1 MERHDNY
8 YLLKII
14 LKWKW
19 YILSVSVIAAIGTFC
34 FSGENFITPR
44 YQSEAIAYPANLKSR
59 STESNTEQML
69 QWLNSRE
76 IKDRVITKHD
86 LVKHYKIDTSNPGY
100 YTELLDKYDQWI
112 DISMT
117 KYQAIKVAV
126 FDKNPNIAFDIVY
139 SILHLYDE
147 KVNNEYK
154 KKYKREVE
162 VKEKF
167 FNRKKSELDLALS
180 MHRKLSKK
188 YGLLDYLVQAEE
200 VTKGHL
206 GTIDNLNPGNLNK
219 KDINKL
225 KKSLEEKGG
234 DFIYY
239 HKRIYDLL
247 DQYNIIQKEYEDILL
262 EYEKDLS
269 YYYLVESPHKSH
281 EPSYPNRFLYM
292 IIAFAATFVLA
303 LIVIFVIE
311 HKDFINDLTS

>member
-19 YILSVSVIAAIGTFC
+19 YILSVSVIAAIATFC

-69 QWLNSRE
+69 QWLSSRE
-76 IKDRVITKHD
+76 IKDQIISKYN

-100 YTELLDKYDQWI
+100 YTKLLDKYDQWI
-112 DISMT
+112 NVSIT
-117 KYQAIKVAV
+117 KYQAIKIDV
-126 FDKNPNIAFDIVY
+126 FDKNSANAFEIVH
-139 SILHLYDE
+139 SILNLYDQ

-154 KKYKREVE
+154 KKYKHEIE

-167 FNRKKSELDLALS
+167 LNRKKRELDTTLIV
-180 MHRKLSKK
+180 HRELSKK
-188 YGLLDYLVQAEE
+188 YGLLDYLIQAEE

-206 GTIDNLNPGNLNK
+206 GTIDNLNHGNLNK
-219 KDINKL
+219 NDINKL
-225 KKSLEEKGG
+225 KTSLQEKGG
-234 DFIYY
+234 EFIYY
-239 HKRIYDLL
+239 HKRVYDLL
-247 DQYNIIQKEYEDILL
+247 EQYNIIQKEYEDILL

-303 LIVIFVIE
+303 LIVIFAIE
-311 HKDFINDLTS
+311 HKDLINNLTS

>member
-1 MERHDNY
+1 MEKHDNY
-8 YLLKII
+8 YLFKIM

-19 YILSVSVIAAIGTFC
+19 YIISVPVIAAIAAFF

-76 IKDRVITKHD
+76 IKDRVITKYD
-86 LVKHYKIDTSNPGY
+86 LVKHYKIDTSKPGY

-167 FNRKKSELDLALS
+167 FNRKKSELDSALS

-234 DFIYY
+234 DFIHY
-239 HKRIYDLL
+239 HKRIYDLS

-269 YYYLVESPHKSH
+269 YYYLVESPHKPR
-281 EPSYPNRFLYM
+281 EPSYPDRFLYM

-303 LIVIFVIE
+303 LIVIFAIE
-311 HKDFINDLTS
+311 HKDLINNLTS

>member
-1 MERHDNY
+1 MHDNY
-8 YLLKII
+8 YLFKIM

-19 YILSVSVIAAIGTFC
+19 YIISVPIIAAIAAFF
-34 FSGENFITPR
+34 FSGENFITPL

-76 IKDRVITKHD
+76 IKDRIITKYD

-112 DISMT
+112 DISIT
-117 KYQAIKVAV
+117 KYQAIQITV
-126 FDKNPNIAFDIVY
+126 FDKNPNTAFDIVY

-167 FNRKKSELDLALS
+167 FNRKKSELDSALS
-180 MHRKLSKK
+180 EHRKLSKK
-188 YGLLDYLVQAEE
+188 YGLLDYLVQVEE
-200 VTKGHL
+200 VTKGYL

-225 KKSLEEKGG
+225 KTSLQENGG
-234 DFIYY
+234 EFIYY

-247 DQYNIIQKEYEDILL
+247 DQYNNIQKEYEDILL

-269 YYYLVESPHKSH
+269 YYYLVESPHKLQ
-281 EPSYPNRFLYM
+281 EPSYPDRFLYM
-292 IIAFAATFVLA
+292 IIAFAATLVLA

-311 HKDFINDLTS
+311 HKDLINNQTS